1 MRLYVKATML
11 KSTGRTKIYLAVV
24 DVCDDLS
31 FTDEVAE
38 QLLRDIQRKI
48 IATEKPVSCH
58 VEWISSAE
66 AAEII
71 RRSKNN

>member
-24 DVCDDLS
+24 DFCDMS
-31 FTDEVAE
+31 FTDELAE